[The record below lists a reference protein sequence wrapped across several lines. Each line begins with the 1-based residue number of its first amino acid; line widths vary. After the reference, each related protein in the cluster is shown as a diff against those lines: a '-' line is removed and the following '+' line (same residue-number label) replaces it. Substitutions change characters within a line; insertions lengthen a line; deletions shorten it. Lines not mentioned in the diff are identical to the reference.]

1 MARNKKPRKKKY
13 AGPKQTTAQSNNLEP
28 QNVIDKANLSPE
40 QIQAEEV
47 LFSLLERKIE
57 IPVENFKGK
66 HLFIATPCYGGQV
79 SEPYLRSL
87 VRLILLMN
95 RFNVE
100 FTLST
105 LANESLITRGR
116 NTLTSFFMENE
127 KATHMFFI
135 DADIEFNPEDVLR
148 MLAYDKPVITGAYPK
163 KALNWDSI
171 LNAAR
176 SPNLNET
183 AETIE
188 GHSSNYVTNFDYP
201 KDENGQPIPNV
212 QIQNNLIKLLD
223 AGTGFMMIKK
233 EVIQKMFDAYPDT
246 KYNNDLNI
254 DNKFEPY
261 MYALFD
267 CIIDPESKRYL
278 SEDYTFC
285 RRWQA
290 IGGEIWLDPR
300 VALNHVGHYTF
311 RGNVRKMLTG
321 ESTSSNYQSPDQR
334 PFVIGI
340 SDGNFESFENYC
352 LIPNSLVFSYSLA
365 LVTGGE
371 AKNIYLAGFDGYD
384 SDDSRNDEV
393 NELLSKFKKSYPNSI
408 VISITPTKYK
418 NVVQKSVYGSC

>member
-1 MARNKKPRKKKY
+1 
-13 AGPKQTTAQSNNLEP
+13 
-28 QNVIDKANLSPE
+28 
-40 QIQAEEV
+40 
-47 LFSLLERKIE
+47 
-57 IPVENFKGK
+57 
-66 HLFIATPCYGGQV
+66 
-79 SEPYLRSL
+79 
-87 VRLILLMN
+87 MN

-127 KATHMFFI
+127 KATHLFFI

-183 AETIE
+183 PETIE

-201 KDENGQPIPNV
+201 RDENGEPIPNV
-212 QIQNNLIKLLD
+212 QIKNNLIKLLD
-223 AGTGFMMIKK
+223 AGTGFMMIQKN
-233 EVIQKMFDAYPDT
+233 VIQQMFDAYPDT

-254 DNKFEPY
+254 DNKFEPF

-267 CIIDPESKRYL
+267 CIIDPVSKRYL

-321 ESTSSNYQSPDQR
+321 EATSVTTCNRLTR
-334 PFVIGI
+334 PFVIGV
-340 SDGNFESFENYC
+340 SDGNRLQKQQE
-352 LIPNSLVFSYSLA
+352 
-365 LVTGGE
+365 E
-371 AKNIYLAGFDGYD
+371 AKVED
-384 SDDSRNDEV
+384 STLLHKKNYKLV
-393 NELLSKFKKSYPNSI
+393 KANEKNKCSISNKTATSNARKKH
-408 VISITPTKYK
+408 
-418 NVVQKSVYGSC
+418 